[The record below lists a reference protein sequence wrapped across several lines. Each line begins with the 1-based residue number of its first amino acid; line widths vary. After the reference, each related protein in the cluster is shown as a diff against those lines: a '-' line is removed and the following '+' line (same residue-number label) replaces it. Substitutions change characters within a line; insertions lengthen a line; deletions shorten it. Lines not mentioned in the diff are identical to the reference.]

1 MCPTATALRLP
12 RGTSRC
18 ARCRSGG
25 RSFCRALK
33 SHTGAFSLA
42 PLCQPPP
49 LRRGLWQRARSAAAA
64 WRHPPLR
71 PVAPLAPSSVS
82 RQGLRKRSS
91 LAPLP
96 VAPSRAFPLL
106 SARSGAVVRRCG
118 LLSLRRSP
126 RSVPRPRSPHAVPPV
141 ASLFC
146 RSRSSAG
153 GLSRSPLAGSPAR
166 VGALRAPPPSYS
178 AAPWAALF
186 LRFPSVCAALFLSL
200 RCGAGVTTPRP
211 PQRRVRCST
220 TIPRGSTVS
229 LRHIVNYRHGVGG
242 LGVFPQSPQQLFK
255 AFVFLCCAQH

>member
-12 RGTSRC
+12 RGTSSVC
-18 ARCRSGG
+18 ALSFGRALVLSRPKKPPRGFFP
-25 RSFCRALK
+25 RSFIANRRAAAL
-33 SHTGAFSLA
+33 
-42 PLCQPPP
+42 
-49 LRRGLWQRARSAAAA
+49 LWLRARSAAAA

-96 VAPSRAFPLL
+96 VAPSRAFPLP

-153 GLSRSPLAGSPAR
+153 GSRGRPCGVSRSGGCAPR
-166 VGALRAPPPSYS
+166 PPPSYS

-186 LRFPSVCAALFLSL
+186 LRFPSVCAALSSL
-200 RCGAGVTTPRP
+200 CAAAQGSP
-211 PQRRVRCST
+211 PPAR
-220 TIPRGSTVS
+220 
-229 LRHIVNYRHGVGG
+229 L
-242 LGVFPQSPQQLFK
+242 
-255 AFVFLCCAQH
+255 